1 MVAVTERT
9 LANDAMGMLDRD
21 NAARIDY
28 IKQDHWIG
36 YPAATRIAQG
46 LSDLISHPTSNRMP
60 SMAIVGRPNN
70 GKTTLVRRF
79 ITKHPSRTTEK
90 GIQTPIV
97 LTYMPASSDEP
108 KFWTSLLT
116 QLMITHR
123 PAASARALQNQAER
137 VLREMGVRVLI
148 IDEFHH
154 LASAPLRQQE
164 NVLAALKNL
173 SSSLSLSLVLVGTQ
187 ALLGALRADD
197 QLATRLTPYVL
208 DRWEANRN
216 FQQLLFKFEKQ
227 LPLQNPSN
235 LASPE
240 LANEIYSRSMQTIG
254 GTKVVLVQAAIKAI
268 ESGEEV
274 ISPSIVRSID
284 VVTHHDFSR
293 LMRKV

>member
-1 MVAVTERT
+1 MVAAEERK
-9 LANDAMGMLDRD
+9 LDEEAIKILDQD
-21 NAARIDY
+21 NAARIAY

-36 YPAATRIAQG
+36 YPAATRIANG
-46 LSDLISHPTSNRMP
+46 LNDLITHPTSSRMP
-60 SMAIVGRPNN
+60 SIAIVGRPNN

-79 ITKHPSRTTEK
+79 ISKHPSQNTEN
-90 GIQTPIV
+90 GIRTPIV

-116 QLMITHR
+116 QLMVTHR

-137 VLREMGVRVLI
+137 VLREMGVRALI

-197 QLATRLTPYVL
+197 QLATRLTPHVL
-208 DRWEANRN
+208 ERWEANQN
-216 FQQLLFKFEKQ
+216 YQQLLFKFEKQ
-227 LPLQNPSN
+227 LPLRNPSN
-235 LASPE
+235 LANPE
-240 LANEIYSRSMQTIG
+240 LASEIYSRSMQTIG
-254 GTKVVLVQAAIKAI
+254 GTKAVVIEAAIKAI
-268 ESGEEV
+268 ESDIEV
-274 ISPSIVRSID
+274 ITPNIVRSID
-284 VVTHHDFSR
+284 VVTHHDFGK
-293 LMRKV
+293 LMKKV

>member
-1 MVAVTERT
+1 MVAAEGRK
-9 LANDAMGMLDRD
+9 LDEEALKMLDQG
-21 NAARIDY
+21 NASRIAY
-28 IKQDHWIG
+28 IKQDRWIG

-46 LSDLISHPTSNRMP
+46 LNDLITHPTSSRMP

-79 ITKHPSRTTEK
+79 ISMHPSQNTEN
-90 GIQTPIV
+90 GIRTPIV

-116 QLMITHR
+116 QLMVVHR

-208 DRWEANRN
+208 ERWEANQN
-216 FQQLLFKFEKQ
+216 YQKLLFKFEKQ

-235 LASPE
+235 LADPK
-240 LANEIYSRSMQTIG
+240 LANEIFSRSMQTIG
-254 GTKVVLVQAAIKAI
+254 GTKSVVIEAAIKAI
-268 ESGEEV
+268 ESDTEV
-274 ISPSIVRSID
+274 ITPDIVRSVD
-284 VVTHHDFSR
+284 VVTHHDFGK
-293 LMRKV
+293 LMKKI

>member
-1 MVAVTERT
+1 MVAALGRKIDD
-9 LANDAMGMLDRD
+9 DALEMLDRD
-21 NAARIDY
+21 DISRIAY

-46 LSDLISHPTSNRMP
+46 LNDLISHPTSSRMP

-70 GKTTLVRRF
+70 GKTTLIRRF
-79 ITKHPSRTTEK
+79 ISKHPSQNTEN
-90 GIQTPIV
+90 GIRTPIV

-208 DRWEANRN
+208 ERWEANQN
-216 FQQLLFKFEKQ
+216 YQKLLFNFEKQ
-227 LPLQNPSN
+227 LPLRNPSN
-235 LASPE
+235 LASPD
-240 LANEIYSRSMQTIG
+240 LANEIYSRSMQPIG
-254 GTKVVLVQAAIKAI
+254 GTKAVVNQAAIKAI
-268 ESGEEV
+268 ESGGEV
-274 ISPSIVRSID
+274 ITPDIVRSID
-284 VVTHHDFSR
+284 VVTHHDFGK
-293 LMRKV
+293 LMKKV

>member
-1 MVAVTERT
+1 MVAAEKRK
-9 LANDAMGMLDRD
+9 LDEEAIKMLDQN

-28 IKQDHWIG
+28 IKQDRWIG
-36 YPAATRIAQG
+36 YPAATKIAHG
-46 LSDLISHPTSNRMP
+46 LNDLITHPTSSRMP

-79 ITKHPSRTTEK
+79 ISKHPSQNTEN
-90 GIQTPIV
+90 GIRTPIV

-116 QLMITHR
+116 QLMVIHR

-208 DRWEANRN
+208 ERWEANQN
-216 FQQLLFKFEKQ
+216 YQQLLFKFEKQ
-227 LPLQNPSN
+227 LPLHNPSN
-235 LASPE
+235 LADPK

-254 GTKVVLVQAAIKAI
+254 GTKAVVIEAAIKAI
-268 ESGEEV
+268 ESDREV
-274 ISPSIVRSID
+274 ITPDVVRSID
-284 VVTHHDFSR
+284 IVTHHDFGK
-293 LMRKV
+293 LMKKV